1 MIANRI
7 INYNHFIILLILM
20 ITFLSCKD
28 EESYNLSTYVIPDN
42 SGEIS
47 MESGLYT
54 AGTNLILEALSKE
67 NFTFTRWSGDV
78 DSQLNPL
85 EFKIN
90 SDINIVAE
98 FTENIDQSS
107 KDSDNDGV
115 IDSKDLCPDTPED
128 FIVDENGC
136 KIKNEFDDNYF
147 LVWGDEFEYDG
158 KLDESKWHHQ
168 IIPPNNGSWWNN
180 EAQHYTNST
189 KNSIVSDGTLKII
202 AIKENYTVDNSTKN
216 YTSARLNS
224 KFGFKYGRVDVKAKL
239 PATQGTWPAI
249 WTLGTNINEIGNFF
263 GDSEGSVGWPRCGEI
278 DIMEQNGW
286 NKNELYG
293 YFHFANPQGEYGN
306 HGNITSISNASGEY
320 HIYSMEWTDEIIK
333 ILIDDK
339 EFVSLINNG
348 NVPYD
353 NRHYLLLNIAIGG
366 NLGGD
371 IDPSFSQDRMEIDYV
386 RVFQKNLI
394 NMKVMKL
401 KKLRKI

>member
-7 INYNHFIILLILM
+7 INYNHFIVLSILM
-20 ITFLSCKD
+20 ISFLSCKD

-78 DSQLNPL
+78 DSQRNPL

-180 EAQHYTNST
+180 EVQHYTNST

-239 PATQGTWPAI
+239 PSTQGTWPAI

-386 RVFQKNLI
+386 RVFQKE
-394 NMKVMKL
+394 
-401 KKLRKI
+401 

>member
-1 MIANRI
+1 M
-7 INYNHFIILLILM
+7 ILLILM

-386 RVFQKNLI
+386 RVFQKE
-394 NMKVMKL
+394 
-401 KKLRKI
+401 

>member
-1 MIANRI
+1 M
-7 INYNHFIILLILM
+7 ILLILM

-180 EAQHYTNST
+180 EAQHYTNSI
-189 KNSIVSDGTLKII
+189 KNSIASDGTLKII

-239 PATQGTWPAI
+239 PSTEGTWPAI

-386 RVFQKNLI
+386 RVFQKS
-394 NMKVMKL
+394 K
-401 KKLRKI
+401 

>member
-239 PATQGTWPAI
+239 PSTQGTWPAI

-386 RVFQKNLI
+386 RVFQKE
-394 NMKVMKL
+394 
-401 KKLRKI
+401 

>member
-1 MIANRI
+1 
-7 INYNHFIILLILM
+7 M

-136 KIKNEFDDNYF
+136 KIKNEFDNNYF

-239 PATQGTWPAI
+239 PSTQGTWPAI

-386 RVFQKNLI
+386 RVFQKE
-394 NMKVMKL
+394 
-401 KKLRKI
+401 

>member
-7 INYNHFIILLILM
+7 INYNHFILLLILM

-202 AIKENYTVDNSTKN
+202 AIKENYTFDNSTKN

-239 PATQGTWPAI
+239 PSTQGTWPAI

-386 RVFQKNLI
+386 RVFQKE
-394 NMKVMKL
+394 
-401 KKLRKI
+401 

>member
-7 INYNHFIILLILM
+7 TNYNHFIILLILM

-202 AIKENYTVDNSTKN
+202 AIKENYTFDNSTKN

-371 IDPSFSQDRMEIDYV
+371 IDPSFIQDRMEIDYV
-386 RVFQKNLI
+386 RVFQKE
-394 NMKVMKL
+394 
-401 KKLRKI
+401 

>member
-386 RVFQKNLI
+386 RVFQKE
-394 NMKVMKL
+394 
-401 KKLRKI
+401 

>member
-98 FTENIDQSS
+98 FTENIDQSF

-136 KIKNEFDDNYF
+136 KIKNEFDENYF

-202 AIKENYTVDNSTKN
+202 AIKENYTFDNSTKN

-386 RVFQKNLI
+386 RVFQKE
-394 NMKVMKL
+394 
-401 KKLRKI
+401 

>member
-7 INYNHFIILLILM
+7 INYNHFILLLILM

-128 FIVDENGC
+128 FIVDESGC

-202 AIKENYTVDNSTKN
+202 AIKENYTFDNSTKN

-306 HGNITSISNASGEY
+306 HGNITSISNASSEY

-386 RVFQKNLI
+386 RVFQKE
-394 NMKVMKL
+394 
-401 KKLRKI
+401 

>member
-1 MIANRI
+1 
-7 INYNHFIILLILM
+7 M

-386 RVFQKNLI
+386 RVFQKN
-394 NMKVMKL
+394 K
-401 KKLRKI
+401 

>member
-136 KIKNEFDDNYF
+136 KIKNEFDNNYF

-202 AIKENYTVDNSTKN
+202 AIKENYTFDNSTKN

-371 IDPSFSQDRMEIDYV
+371 IDPSFSQDRMEIDYI
-386 RVFQKNLI
+386 RVFQKE
-394 NMKVMKL
+394 
-401 KKLRKI
+401 

>member
-180 EAQHYTNST
+180 EVQHYTNST

-202 AIKENYTVDNSTKN
+202 AIKENYTFDNSTKN

-386 RVFQKNLI
+386 RVFQKE
-394 NMKVMKL
+394 
-401 KKLRKI
+401 